1 MPRVQVVPPVRNRL
15 NRLRSGV
22 PLGNLSPSQRIA
34 VKNARTD
41 VRVLMLAEKGSRT
54 MIALSQEDRRKVEA
68 FIRRGKAN
76 ARNITRAH
84 VLLKSTEGWS
94 IERIAETYGVSQAT
108 VSNVRARFR
117 AGGVERVLKDK
128 VQQKRRRV
136 LAGADEAVLVA
147 VACSPVPEGHDHWTV
162 RMLQAKLVEMGV
174 VESIGRGTIH
184 DRLKK
189 MNSSRGSG
197 NTGVSRK
204 R

>member
-1 MPRVQVVPPVRNRL
+1 MIEL
-15 NRLRSGV
+15 N
-22 PLGNLSPSQRIA
+22 
-34 VKNARTD
+34 
-41 VRVLMLAEKGSRT
+41 
-54 MIALSQEDRRKVEA
+54 EDERKTVEG

-84 VLLKSTEGWS
+84 ILLKSAEGWT
-94 IERIAETYGVSQAT
+94 IERIAETYGVSEAT
-108 VSNVRARFR
+108 VSNVRARYR

-128 VQQKRRRV
+128 VQQNRRHT

-147 VACSPVPEGHDHWTV
+147 IACSPVPEGHDHWTV

-174 VESIGRGTIH
+174 VEHVGRGTIH

-189 MNSSRGSG
+189 MNSSRGNVSS
-197 NTGVSRK
+197 GVSRK